1 MQPNEPVVPG
11 ALAENVPEYPL
22 LEKTEEAGHHY
33 KRRWQIWAPAK
44 AGNPTRQPLA
54 NRWSDPEQEWGAPPV
69 QYDWQPYDPSS
80 IQPAAPREDTDNY
93 FYLNVRYY
101 REFFSHFSATLIDF
115 LRMAIGGEFF
125 NSNPDSPLTHF
136 VFKLDELK
144 AHLSDARSAVS
155 NLSGEEL
162 KTKAH
167 DLGRLDS
174 LTLQKT
180 EQDARQYLEDLVEH
194 LGVLIPL
201 VESEFEPISKRLE
214 LELSYGHISFDLL
227 MYYFKK
233 GEKYYHEF
241 RGDKMA
247 FVLADTS
254 KDSSFGQACFCRY
267 FCSCFETTATL
278 STLTIEGH
286 GMMWNGIGHVW
297 ENRFVDI
304 SRYPGTKALSDLQ
317 CKIMQ
322 DDVYNELT
330 ERGKLYAAVSGVH
343 FKSYNGRRVI
353 IDENG
358 YCDRDP
364 ESPRGYDDISPYSH
378 RCRVSPPPIYD
389 GAHTPRPGSPNAGD
403 NLQGGQQESLYV
415 LTNACECYAHNDIRG
430 FPEDQLYLLPVKVHG
445 FDVRRKSWETI
456 DVRDLEEIH
465 FDENAWDHLVL
476 NKATKALVKGL
487 VNVTKTTNTSR
498 ELFSDVITGKG
509 GGLIALLHG
518 PPGTGK
524 TLTAEAVA
532 EHLKRPLYVLSSL
545 ELSTTPATLEKK
557 LGDILKLATTW
568 DAVVLIDE
576 ADVFLEQRSLHELER
591 NALVSV
597 ALRVLEYH
605 RGVLF
610 LTTNRIQAF
619 DEAFL
624 SRFSI
629 AVKYPELDADA
640 RLTIWRK
647 FFELAGC
654 ELWGGSGQPGD
665 GRQSPDEF
673 VKLEGQEP
681 QCYVSL
687 ADLKELAT
695 KPFNGRTIKNLVRTA
710 QALAM
715 SSDEPL
721 SLEHV
726 KVVVEAQEKFLT
738 EFAGIKL

>member
-1 MQPNEPVVPG
+1 MMQPNEPAIPG
-11 ALAENVPEYPL
+11 ALAENIPECPSP
-22 LEKTEEAGHHY
+22 EKTEKAEHHY
-33 KRRWQIWAPAK
+33 LRRYFIWAKADNSTPA
-44 AGNPTRQPLA
+44 
-54 NRWSDPEQEWGAPPV
+54 EEWGRTEQGWNAPPV
-69 QYDWQPYDPSS
+69 QYAWKPYDPSS
-80 IQPAAPREDTDNY
+80 VQPVPPREDLDNY
-93 FYLNVRYY
+93 FYVNNRYAK
-101 REFFSHFSATLIDF
+101 RDVEPDVVFSHFSTVLTDF
-115 LRMAIGGEFF
+115 LRMAIGDEFF
-125 NSNPDSPLTHF
+125 EPNPESPLTHF

-144 AHLSDARSAVS
+144 AHHLDARSALS
-155 NLSGEEL
+155 NISGEEL
-162 KTKAH
+162 KTKAR

-174 LTLQKT
+174 LTPQKT
-180 EQDARQYLEDLVEH
+180 MQDAQQYLEDLVNQ
-194 LGVLIPL
+194 LDILIPL
-201 VESEFEPISKRLE
+201 VEKEFEPISKRLE
-214 LELSYGHISFDLL
+214 LELSYNHISFDLL
-227 MYYFKK
+227 MYYFKN
-233 GEKYYHEF
+233 GEKYYYESL
-241 RGDKMA
+241 GNKMA
-247 FVLADTS
+247 FVLDDTS
-254 KDSSFGQACFCRY
+254 RD
-267 FCSCFETTATL
+267 
-278 STLTIEGH
+278 STLNLNGC
-286 GMMWNGIGHVW
+286 GMKWDGNAYVHETRYVSIP
-297 ENRFVDI
+297 
-304 SRYPGTKALSDLQ
+304 RYPGTKALSDLH

-322 DDVYNELT
+322 DDVHDELT
-330 ERGKLYAAVSGVH
+330 ERGRLYTAASGIH
-343 FKSYNGRRVI
+343 FKSYDGRRVI
-353 IDENG
+353 VDHNG
-358 YCDRDP
+358 YRDRAPASSWYLPSDVDVMTDMLIRGLVIMMIFHRVQGDINVHLLMATYIFLVLVPLALSVSGDNSQP
-364 ESPRGYDDISPYSH
+364 ES
-378 RCRVSPPPIYD
+378 
-389 GAHTPRPGSPNAGD
+389 
-403 NLQGGQQESLYV
+403 LE
-415 LTNACECYAHNDIRG
+415 
-430 FPEDQLYLLPVKVHG
+430 FPEDQLCLLPVKSWG
-445 FDVRRKSWETI
+445 TFDVRK
-456 DVRDLEEIH
+456 LEEIH
-465 FDENAWDHLVL
+465 FDEHAWDHLVL
-476 NKATKALVKGL
+476 DKSTKTLVKGL
-487 VNVTKTTNTSR
+487 VNVTKTTNTSK
-498 ELFSDVITGKG
+498 EVFSDVIAGKG

-545 ELSTTPATLEKK
+545 ELSTIPAELETK
-557 LGDILKLATTW
+557 LGDVLKLATTW

-629 AVKYPELDADA
+629 AVKYPELDVDA

-654 ELWGGSGQPGD
+654 ELWGGSGQPED

-687 ADLKELAT
+687 ADLRELAA

-738 EFAGIKL
+738 EFANMKV

>member
-1 MQPNEPVVPG
+1 MQPNEPVIPG
-11 ALAENVPEYPL
+11 ALAENVTERPL
-22 LEKTEEAGHHY
+22 LEKTEEAEHHY
-33 KRRWQIWAPAK
+33 LRRWQIWSK
-44 AGNPTRQPLA
+44 ENNPTKRTPAQG
-54 NRWSDPEQEWGAPPV
+54 WDDPSQGWGAPPV

-80 IQPAAPREDTDNY
+80 VQPAPPREDIDNY
-93 FYLNVRYY
+93 FYLNVRYTN
-101 REFFSHFSATLIDF
+101 RDAEPDVVFSHFSSTLIDF
-115 LRMAIGGEFF
+115 LRMAIGDEFF
-125 NSNPDSPLTHF
+125 EPNPDSPLTHF

-144 AHLSDARSAVS
+144 AHLSDARSALS

-162 KTKAH
+162 KIKAH

-174 LTLQKT
+174 LTPQKT
-180 EQDARQYLEDLVEH
+180 AQDAQQYLEDLVNH
-194 LGVLIPL
+194 LDVLIPL
-201 VESEFEPISKRLE
+201 VEKEFEPISKRLE
-214 LELSYGHISFDLL
+214 LELSYGHISFNLL

-233 GEKYYHEF
+233 GGKYYYEF
-241 RGDKMA
+241 LGDRLA
-247 FVLADTS
+247 FVLNDTS
-254 KDSSFGQACFCRY
+254 KDSSFGILNLNGR
-267 FCSCFETTATL
+267 
-278 STLTIEGH
+278 
-286 GMMWNGIGHVW
+286 GMMWDGHGYVH
-297 ENRFVDI
+297 ENRGVDI
-304 SRYPGTKALSDLQ
+304 LRYPGTKALSDLQ
-317 CKIMQ
+317 CKVMQ
-322 DDVYNELT
+322 DDVHNELT
-330 ERGKLYAAVSGVH
+330 ERGRLYAAVSGVH
-343 FKSYNGRRVI
+343 FKSCDGRRVV
-353 IDENG
+353 IDQNG
-358 YCDRDP
+358 YCGRES
-364 ESPRGYDDISPYSH
+364 ESPRDYDAYVPPHSNRY
-378 RCRVSPPPIYD
+378 RVTSPPAPGYGD
-389 GAHTPRPGSPNAGD
+389 SRPGSPYSGENSR
-403 NLQGGQQESLYV
+403 QEFL
-415 LTNACECYAHNDIRG
+415 E
-430 FPEDQLYLLPVKVHG
+430 FPEDQLYLLPVTVHG
-445 FDVRRKSWETI
+445 FDVRRKSWETF
-456 DVRDLEEIH
+456 DVRKLEEIH
-465 FDENAWDHLVL
+465 FDEHAWDHLVL

-498 ELFSDVITGKG
+498 EVFSDVITGKG

-545 ELSTTPATLEKK
+545 ELSTTPATLETK
-557 LGDILKLATTW
+557 LGDILRLATTW

-629 AVKYPELDADA
+629 AVKYPELDVDA

-687 ADLKELAT
+687 ADLKELAA

-738 EFAGIKL
+738 EFAKIKL

>member
-1 MQPNEPVVPG
+1 MQPNEPVIPG
-11 ALAENVPEYPL
+11 ALVENVPERPL
-22 LEKTEEAGHHY
+22 LEKTEKAERHY
-33 KRRWQIWAPAK
+33 LRRWQIWAKETKQTPAQEWD
-44 AGNPTRQPLA
+44 NPAQG
-54 NRWSDPEQEWGAPPV
+54 WGAPPI
-69 QYDWQPYDPSS
+69 QYAWQPYDPSS
-80 IQPAAPREDTDNY
+80 IQPMPPREDVDNY
-93 FYLNVRYY
+93 FYLNVRYTN
-101 REFFSHFSATLIDF
+101 RDAEPDIVFSHFSSTLIDF
-115 LRMAIGGEFF
+115 LRMAIGDEFF
-125 NSNPDSPLTHF
+125 DLNPDSPLTHF

-144 AHLSDARSAVS
+144 AHLSDARSALS

-174 LTLQKT
+174 LTPQQT
-180 EQDARQYLEDLVEH
+180 EQDAQQYLEDLVNQ
-194 LGVLIPL
+194 LDVLIPL
-201 VESEFEPISKRLE
+201 VEKEFEPISKRLE
-214 LELSYGHISFDLL
+214 LEISYGHISFDLL

-233 GEKYYHEF
+233 GEKYYYESW
-241 RGDKMA
+241 DNTLA
-247 FVLADTS
+247 FVLDDTS
-254 KDSSFGQACFCRY
+254 MDSSFRI
-267 FCSCFETTATL
+267 L
-278 STLTIEGH
+278 NLNGH
-286 GMMWNGIGHVW
+286 GKMWDGRRYVH
-297 ENRFVDI
+297 ENRVVNI
-304 SRYPGTKALSDLQ
+304 SRYPGTRALSDLQ

-322 DDVYNELT
+322 DDVHNELT
-330 ERGKLYAAVSGVH
+330 ERGRLYAAVSGVH
-343 FKSYNGRRVI
+343 FKSYDGHRVV

-358 YCDRDP
+358 YRNRDP
-364 ESPRGYDDISPYSH
+364 ESSREYDDCVPRRSSKCY
-378 RCRVSPPPIYD
+378 VTSPPAPGYGD
-389 GAHTPRPGSPNAGD
+389 AHFSRPGSPCADSSQREILG
-403 NLQGGQQESLYV
+403 L
-415 LTNACECYAHNDIRG
+415 
-430 FPEDQLYLLPVKVHG
+430 PEDQLYLLPVEVHG
-445 FDVRRKSWETI
+445 FDIRRKSWETF
-456 DVRDLEEIH
+456 DVRKLEEIH
-465 FDENAWDHLVL
+465 FDEHAWDHLVL

-487 VNVTKTTNTSR
+487 VNVTKTTNTSG
-498 ELFSDVITGKG
+498 EVFSDVITGKG
-509 GGLIALLHG
+509 GGMIALLHG

-557 LGDILKLATTW
+557 LGDVLRLATTW

-629 AVKYPELDADA
+629 AVKYPELDVDA

-687 ADLKELAT
+687 ADLKELAA

-738 EFAGIKL
+738 EFAKIKL

>member
-1 MQPNEPVVPG
+1 MQPNEPVIPG
-11 ALAENVPEYPL
+11 ALAKDVPEHSL
-22 LEKTEEAGHHY
+22 LEKTEKAEHHY
-33 KRRWQIWAPAK
+33 LRRWQIWAEAAQQIPWDRDRSPERPEREHA
-44 AGNPTRQPLA
+44 PL
-54 NRWSDPEQEWGAPPV
+54 V
-69 QYDWQPYDPSS
+69 QYDWKPYDPSS
-80 IQPAAPREDTDNY
+80 VQPAPPREDIDNY
-93 FYLNVRYY
+93 FYLNIRYTN
-101 REFFSHFSATLIDF
+101 RDAEPDVVFSHFSSTLVDF
-115 LRMAIGGEFF
+115 LRMAIGDEFF
-125 NSNPDSPLTHF
+125 KPNPDSPLTRF

-144 AHLSDARSAVS
+144 AHHLNARLALS

-162 KTKAH
+162 KTKAR

-174 LTLQKT
+174 LTPQKT
-180 EQDARQYLEDLVEH
+180 DQDARQYLTDLVNH
-194 LGVLIPL
+194 LDIFIPL
-201 VESEFEPISKRLE
+201 VEKEFEPISQRLE

-233 GEKYYHEF
+233 GEKYYYDYLALSGQGIMWDGHRYIHETRAVAIF
-241 RGDKMA
+241 
-247 FVLADTS
+247 
-254 KDSSFGQACFCRY
+254 
-267 FCSCFETTATL
+267 
-278 STLTIEGH
+278 H
-286 GMMWNGIGHVW
+286 
-297 ENRFVDI
+297 
-304 SRYPGTKALSDLQ
+304 YPGTKALSDLQ
-317 CKIMQ
+317 CKTLQ
-322 DDVYNELT
+322 DDVHNELT
-330 ERGKLYAAVSGVH
+330 ERGRLYAAVSGVH
-343 FKSYNGRRVI
+343 FKSYNSRRVV

-358 YCDRDP
+358 YCIREP
-364 ESPRGYDDISPYSH
+364 EFDDQQII
-378 RCRVSPPPIYD
+378 RITQPIERSC
-389 GAHTPRPGSPNAGD
+389 GIGNAHFSRPGSSRIID
-403 NLQGGQQESLYV
+403 NSQRESL
-415 LTNACECYAHNDIRG
+415 E
-430 FPEDQLYLLPVKVHG
+430 FSEDQLYLLPVKTWET
-445 FDVRRKSWETI
+445 FDVRE
-456 DVRDLEEIH
+456 LEEIH
-465 FDENAWDHLVL
+465 FDEHAWDYLVL

-487 VNVTKTTNTSR
+487 VDITRTTNTSG
-498 ELFSDVITGKG
+498 EVFSDVITGKG

-518 PPGTGK
+518 SPGTGK

-557 LGDILKLATTW
+557 LGNILKLATTW

-619 DEAFL
+619 DQAFL

-629 AVKYPELDADA
+629 GSYPSYQGSLHYLTSVKAVKYPELDVDA

-665 GRQSPDEF
+665 GWQSPDEF

-687 ADLKELAT
+687 ADLKELAA

-715 SSDEPL
+715 SSYGISLDEPL

-738 EFAGIKL
+738 EFTNIKL

>member
-1 MQPNEPVVPG
+1 MQPNEPVIPG
-11 ALAENVPEYPL
+11 ALAENVSECPL
-22 LEKTEEAGHHY
+22 LDRTEEAGHHY
-33 KRRWQIWAPAK
+33 LRRWRIWAPVK
-44 AGNPTRQPLA
+44 LDNPVAEPPPAQG
-54 NRWSDPEQEWGAPPV
+54 WGAPPV
-69 QYDWQPYDPSS
+69 KYAWQPYDPSS
-80 IQPAAPREDTDNY
+80 VQSTPPREDIDNY
-93 FYLNVRYY
+93 FYLDVRYHQ
-101 REFFSHFSATLIDF
+101 EAGPDVVFSHFSTTLIDF

-125 NSNPDSPLTHF
+125 DSNPESPLTHF
-136 VFKLDELK
+136 VFKLDDLK
-144 AHLSDARSAVS
+144 AHLSDARSALC
-155 NLSGEEL
+155 NLSGKEL

-174 LTLQKT
+174 LSPQKT
-180 EQDARQYLEDLVEH
+180 EQDAQQYLEDLVAH
-194 LGVLIPL
+194 LDILIPL
-201 VESEFEPISKRLE
+201 VEEEFRPISERLE

-233 GEKYYHEF
+233 GEKYWYEHF
-241 RGDKMA
+241 DDKVRSSA
-247 FVLADTS
+247 GIFVHSFDITS
-254 KDSSFGQACFCRY
+254 TVRILDLLG
-267 FCSCFETTATL
+267 L
-278 STLTIEGH
+278 LGH
-286 GMMWNGIGHVW
+286 GMMWDGHDYIREHRGV
-297 ENRFVDI
+297 NI
-304 SRYPGTKALSDLQ
+304 PRYSGTKALSDLQ
-317 CKIMQ
+317 CKIMT
-322 DDVYNELT
+322 DDVHNELT
-330 ERGKLYAAVSGVH
+330 ERGRLYAAVSGVH
-343 FKSYNGRRVI
+343 FKSCDGRRVI
-353 IDENG
+353 IDQNG
-358 YCDRDP
+358 YCGRDLD
-364 ESPRGYDDISPYSH
+364 SPHDDN
-378 RCRVSPPPIYD
+378 
-389 GAHTPRPGSPNAGD
+389 GS
-403 NLQGGQQESLYV
+403 QESDDR
-415 LTNACECYAHNDIRG
+415 NFEEDNFEI
-430 FPEDQLYLLPVKVHG
+430 PEDQLDLLPVKVHG
-445 FDVRRKSWETI
+445 FDVRRKSWEKF
-456 DVRDLEEIH
+456 DVRNLEEVH
-465 FDENAWDHLVL
+465 FDEHAWDHLVL
-476 NKATKALVKGL
+476 NKATKTLIEGL
-487 VNVTKTTNTSR
+487 VNVTTMSNTSR
-498 ELFSDVITGKG
+498 EVFSDVITGKG

-532 EHLKRPLYVLSSL
+532 EHLKRPLFVLSSL
-545 ELSTTPATLEKK
+545 ELSTKPATLETK

-597 ALRVLEYH
+597 ALRVFEYH

-610 LTTNRIQAF
+610 LTTNRIQVF

-629 AVKYPELDADA
+629 AVKYPDLDADA

-647 FFELAGC
+647 FFGLAGR
-654 ELWGGSGQPGD
+654 ELWGGSGQPES

-687 ADLKELAT
+687 SDLKELAE

-738 EFAGIKL
+738 EFAQIKL

>member
-1 MQPNEPVVPG
+1 MQPNIPG
-11 ALAENVPEYPL
+11 ALVETVPERPFREQT
-22 LEKTEEAGHHY
+22 EKAEHHY
-33 KRRWQIWAPAK
+33 LRRWQIWAADLTGLAPAQEW
-44 AGNPTRQPLA
+44 N
-54 NRWSDPEQEWGAPPV
+54 DPSQGWGAPPV
-69 QYDWQPYDPSS
+69 QYTWQPYDPSS
-80 IQPAAPREDTDNY
+80 VQPTPPREDTDNY
-93 FYLNVRYY
+93 FYLNMRYTK
-101 REFFSHFSATLIDF
+101 RDAEPEVVFSHFSSTLTEF
-115 LRMAIGGEFF
+115 LRMAIGSEFF
-125 NSNPDSPLTHF
+125 ESKPDSPLNHF

-144 AHLSDARSAVS
+144 AHLSDARSALS
-155 NLSGEEL
+155 NLAGEDL
-162 KTKAH
+162 KNKAH

-174 LTLQKT
+174 LTPQKT
-180 EQDARQYLEDLVEH
+180 EQDAKQYLEDLVDH
-194 LGVLIPL
+194 LDVLIPL
-201 VESEFEPISKRLE
+201 VEKEFEPISKRLE

-233 GEKYYHEF
+233 GERYYYQF
-241 RGDKMA
+241 LGDKLA
-247 FVLADTS
+247 FVLDYTS
-254 KDSSFGQACFCRY
+254 KDSSFGI
-267 FCSCFETTATL
+267 L
-278 STLTIEGH
+278 NLEGH
-286 GMMWNGIGHVW
+286 GMMWDGFGYVH
-297 ENRFVDI
+297 ENRAVDI
-304 SRYPGTKALSDLQ
+304 CRYPGTKALSDLP

-322 DDVYNELT
+322 CDIHNELT
-330 ERGKLYAAVSGVH
+330 ERGRLYAAVSGIH
-343 FKSYNGRRVI
+343 FKSYDGRRVV
-353 IDENG
+353 IDRNG
-358 YCDRDP
+358 YCGREP
-364 ESPRGYDDISPYSH
+364 ESPHDYVPPRSR
-378 RCRVSPPPIYD
+378 RCPVTPPPKPGYGD
-389 GAHTPRPGSPNAGD
+389 ALSRPGSPHAGD
-403 NLQGGQQESLYV
+403 NSCQESL
-415 LTNACECYAHNDIRG
+415 E
-430 FPEDQLYLLPVKVHG
+430 FPEDQLYLLPVNVYG
-445 FDVRRKSWETI
+445 FDVRRKTWEMF
-456 DVRDLEEIH
+456 DVRKLEEIH
-465 FDENAWDHLVL
+465 FDEHAWDHLVL
-476 NKATKALVKGL
+476 NKATKALIKGL
-487 VNVTKTTNTSR
+487 VDVTRTTNTSGQV
-498 ELFSDVITGKG
+498 FSDVITGKG

-629 AVKYPELDADA
+629 AVRYPELDADA
-640 RLTIWRK
+640 RLIIWRK
-647 FFELAGC
+647 FFEIAGR

-687 ADLKELAT
+687 SDLKELAA

-738 EFAGIKL
+738 EFAKVKL

>member
-1 MQPNEPVVPG
+1 MQPNEPAIPG
-11 ALAENVPEYPL
+11 ALAETIPERPL
-22 LEKTEEAGHHY
+22 LEKTEKTEHHY
-33 KRRWQIWAPAK
+33 LRRWQIWAK
-44 AGNPTRQPLA
+44 AEKQT
-54 NRWSDPEQEWGAPPV
+54 PEQEWDDSPQRWGGPPV
-69 QYDWQPYDPSS
+69 QYAWKPYDPSS
-80 IQPAAPREDTDNY
+80 VQPAPPREDIDNY
-93 FYLNVRYY
+93 FYLNIRYKD
-101 REFFSHFSATLIDF
+101 RDAEPDVVFSHFSSTLIDF
-115 LRMAIGGEFF
+115 LRMAIGDEFF
-125 NSNPDSPLTHF
+125 EPNPDSPLTHF

-144 AHLSDARSAVS
+144 AHLSDARSALS

-162 KTKAH
+162 KKKAH

-174 LTLQKT
+174 LTPQKT
-180 EQDARQYLEDLVEH
+180 EQDAQQYLEDLANQ
-194 LGVLIPL
+194 LDVLIPL
-201 VESEFEPISKRLE
+201 VEKEFEPISKRLE

-233 GEKYYHEF
+233 GEKYYYDF
-241 RGDKMA
+241 LGDKLA
-247 FVLADTS
+247 FVLTYTS
-254 KDSSFGQACFCRY
+254 MDSSFGFI
-267 FCSCFETTATL
+267 TL
-278 STLTIEGH
+278 NGR
-286 GMMWNGIGHVW
+286 GMMWDGHIYVQDD
-297 ENRFVDI
+297 RVATI
-304 SRYPGTKALSDLQ
+304 YRYSGTKALSDLQ

-322 DDVYNELT
+322 DDVHNELT
-330 ERGKLYAAVSGVH
+330 ERGKLYVAVSGIH
-343 FKSYNGRRVI
+343 FKSYDGRRVV
-353 IDENG
+353 IDRNG
-358 YCDRDP
+358 YCGREP
-364 ESPRGYDDISPYSH
+364 ESPRDYDDNVPLHSRRYSIT
-378 RCRVSPPPIYD
+378 PPPAPCCGNAY
-389 GAHTPRPGSPNAGD
+389 TSRPGSPYDDD
-403 NLQGGQQESLYV
+403 NSGEESL
-415 LTNACECYAHNDIRG
+415 E
-430 FPEDQLYLLPVKVHG
+430 FPEDQLYLLPVKVYG
-445 FDVRRKSWETI
+445 FDVHRKSWETF
-456 DVRDLEEIH
+456 DVRKLEEIH
-465 FDENAWDHLVL
+465 FDEHAWDHLVL

-487 VNVTKTTNTSR
+487 VNVTKTTNSTGKV
-498 ELFSDVITGKG
+498 FSDVITGKG
-509 GGLIALLHG
+509 GGMIALLHG

-557 LGDILKLATTW
+557 LGDVLKLATTW

-629 AVKYPELDADA
+629 AVKYPELDVDA

-647 FFELAGC
+647 FFELAGR
-654 ELWGGSGQPGD
+654 ELWGGSGQLGD

-687 ADLKELAT
+687 ADLKELAA

-738 EFAGIKL
+738 EFAKIKV

>member
-1 MQPNEPVVPG
+1 MQPNEPAIPG
-11 ALAENVPEYPL
+11 ALAENIPECPSP
-22 LEKTEEAGHHY
+22 EKTEKAEHHY
-33 KRRWQIWAPAK
+33 LRRNFIWAKADNSTPA
-44 AGNPTRQPLA
+44 
-54 NRWSDPEQEWGAPPV
+54 QEYDSPRHQWGAPHV
-69 QYDWQPYDPSS
+69 QYAWKPYDPSS
-80 IQPAAPREDTDNY
+80 VQPAPPREDIENY
-93 FYLNVRYY
+93 FYLNMRYAD
-101 REFFSHFSATLIDF
+101 RDAEPDAVFSHFSSTLIDF
-115 LRMAIGGEFF
+115 ARMAIGDEFF
-125 NSNPDSPLTHF
+125 EPNPESPLPHF
-136 VFKLDELK
+136 VFKLDKLK
-144 AHLSDARSAVS
+144 AHHLDARSALS
-155 NLSGEEL
+155 DLSGEEL
-162 KTKAH
+162 KKKAR

-174 LTLQKT
+174 LTPQKT
-180 EQDARQYLEDLVEH
+180 IQDAQQYLEDLVDQ
-194 LGVLIPL
+194 LDIFIPL
-201 VESEFEPISKRLE
+201 VEKEFEPISKRLE

-227 MYYFKK
+227 KYYFKK
-233 GEKYYHEF
+233 DERYYYESS
-241 RGDKMA
+241 GDKLA
-247 FVLADTS
+247 FVLKNTS
-254 KDSSFGQACFCRY
+254 KDLTFSVLHLDGRGMVWDGHAYVYERRAVSICRY
-267 FCSCFETTATL
+267 S
-278 STLTIEGH
+278 
-286 GMMWNGIGHVW
+286 
-297 ENRFVDI
+297 
-304 SRYPGTKALSDLQ
+304 GTKALSELQ

-322 DDVYNELT
+322 EDVHNELT
-330 ERGKLYAAVSGVH
+330 ERGRLYAAVSGIH
-343 FKSYNGRRVI
+343 FKSYDGRRVV
-353 IDENG
+353 IDKNG
-358 YCDRDP
+358 YFNRNQDSLRH
-364 ESPRGYDDISPYSH
+364 SDDAYIPQYAASIVASDVPHS
-378 RCRVSPPPIYD
+378 
-389 GAHTPRPGSPNAGD
+389 RPGSPCAGD
-403 NLQGGQQESLYV
+403 NS
-415 LTNACECYAHNDIRG
+415 R
-430 FPEDQLYLLPVKVHG
+430 PEFLEEDRLYLLPVKVQG
-445 FDVRRKSWETI
+445 FDIRRKSWETF
-456 DVRDLEEIH
+456 DVRKLEEIH
-465 FDENAWDHLVL
+465 FDEHAWDHLVL
-476 NKATKALVKGL
+476 NKSTKALVKGL
-487 VNVTKTTNTSR
+487 VNVTRTTNTSK
-498 ELFSDVITGKG
+498 EVFSDVITGKG

-545 ELSTTPATLEKK
+545 ELSTIPAELETK
-557 LGDILKLATTW
+557 LGDVLKLATTW

-629 AVKYPELDADA
+629 AVKYPELDVDA

-654 ELWGGSGQPGD
+654 ELWGGSGQPED

-687 ADLKELAT
+687 ADLKELAA

-738 EFAGIKL
+738 EFANMKV

>member
-1 MQPNEPVVPG
+1 MQPNEPAIPG
-11 ALAENVPEYPL
+11 ALAENILECPSP
-22 LEKTEEAGHHY
+22 EKTEKAEHHY
-33 KRRWQIWAPAK
+33 LRRYFIWAKADNSIPA
-44 AGNPTRQPLA
+44 
-54 NRWSDPEQEWGAPPV
+54 QEWGRTEQGWGAPLV
-69 QYDWQPYDPSS
+69 QYAWKPYDPSS
-80 IQPAAPREDTDNY
+80 VQPAPPREDLDNY
-93 FYLNVRYY
+93 FYVNNRYAK
-101 REFFSHFSATLIDF
+101 RDVEPDVVFSHFSTVLIDF
-115 LRMAIGGEFF
+115 LRMAIGDEFF
-125 NSNPDSPLTHF
+125 EPNPESPLTHF

-144 AHLSDARSAVS
+144 AHHLDARSALS
-155 NLSGEEL
+155 NISGEEL
-162 KTKAH
+162 KTKAR

-174 LTLQKT
+174 LTPQKT
-180 EQDARQYLEDLVEH
+180 MQDAQQYLEDLVNQ
-194 LGVLIPL
+194 LDILIPL
-201 VESEFEPISKRLE
+201 VEKEFEPISKRLE
-214 LELSYGHISFDLL
+214 LELSYNHISFDLL
-227 MYYFKK
+227 MYYFKN
-233 GEKYYHEF
+233 GEKYYYESL
-241 RGDKMA
+241 GNKMA
-247 FVLADTS
+247 FVLDGTS
-254 KDSSFGQACFCRY
+254 RDSSFGTLNLDGYGMTWDGNAY
-267 FCSCFETTATL
+267 VHETRCV
-278 STLTIEGH
+278 SIP
-286 GMMWNGIGHVW
+286 
-297 ENRFVDI
+297 
-304 SRYPGTKALSDLQ
+304 RYPGTKALSDLQ

-322 DDVYNELT
+322 DDVHDELT
-330 ERGKLYAAVSGVH
+330 ERGRLYTAASGIH
-343 FKSYNGRRVI
+343 FKSYDGRRVI
-353 IDENG
+353 IDHNG
-358 YCDRDP
+358 YRDRAPASSCD
-364 ESPRGYDDISPYSH
+364 YDDFPSRPRRYQ
-378 RCRVSPPPIYD
+378 RAPVD
-389 GAHTPRPGSPNAGD
+389 GNVHLSRPGSPCAGD
-403 NLQGGQQESLYV
+403 NSQPESL
-415 LTNACECYAHNDIRG
+415 E
-430 FPEDQLYLLPVKVHG
+430 FPEDQLCLLPVKVYG
-445 FDVRRKSWETI
+445 FDIPRKSWGTFDVRK
-456 DVRDLEEIH
+456 LEEIH
-465 FDENAWDHLVL
+465 FDEHAWDHLVL
-476 NKATKALVKGL
+476 DKSTKTLVKGL
-487 VNVTKTTNTSR
+487 VNVTKTTNTSK
-498 ELFSDVITGKG
+498 EVFSDVITGKG

-545 ELSTTPATLEKK
+545 ELSTVPAELETK
-557 LGDILKLATTW
+557 LGDVLKLATTW

-629 AVKYPELDADA
+629 AVKYPELDVDA

-654 ELWGGSGQPGD
+654 ELWGGSGQPED

-687 ADLKELAT
+687 ADLKELAA

-738 EFAGIKL
+738 EFANMKV